1 VLAVLRPLALFC
13 ALSCTVPA
21 RAQPAEAAAAGEP
34 LTISGELRSRF
45 ELLDGEFRAGGA
57 GGDQI
62 LLFRT
67 LVHGRLDAGPVT
79 LGLELQDSRGYLP
92 DFDTPVAGTN
102 PADILQAYV
111 EIGRAQGPEAF
122 TLRLGRQTVGIGS
135 ERQIERRDYDNVIQT
150 FTGAHLELWWPG
162 GERLHLLGVVPVDQ
176 RPIGREER
184 ADNVPEFDAEQWNRR
199 IVAVH
204 YSRPNL
210 LPGVLPD
217 LTGDI
222 FAYGLFEGDAA
233 SVPTPNRRSL
243 WPGFRLYRRPAP
255 GRIDLDVEGAWRFGT
270 RRASAGA
277 ADRTDLD
284 VSATMLIA
292 RIGYTLPVP
301 WRPNIALQYYWA
313 SGDEDPGDGSYG
325 QFERLF
331 GSRRTDL
338 NNTSIYGP
346 LTPANL
352 SAPGVRLELRPSDRF
367 NARLTYSAASLASA
381 TDSWVVAGL
390 RDPTGRSGTFIGH
403 AFDARFRRRF
413 GDSSLELEAGASAL
427 IFGEFP
433 KHVPHGPDGEGTLF
447 GYVQL
452 AYVF

>member
-1 VLAVLRPLALFC
+1 MLRPFAILC
-13 ALSCTVPA
+13 ALSCAAPLQ
-21 RAQPAEAAAAGEP
+21 AQPADEQAAGP
-34 LTISGELRSRF
+34 LTVNGELRSRF
-45 ELLDGEFRAGGA
+45 ELLDGEFRAGGE
-57 GGDQI
+57 GSDQL

-67 LVHGRLDAGPVT
+67 LIHGRLDAGPVT
-79 LGLELQDSRGYLP
+79 LGLELQDSRIYFG
-92 DFDTPVAGTN
+92 DDDTPVTGTN

-111 EIGRAQGPEAF
+111 EVERGQEDDGF

-150 FTGAHLELWWPG
+150 FTGAHLELRRPG
-162 GERLHLLGVVPVDQ
+162 GERLHLLAVVPVGQ
-176 RPIGREER
+176 RPVGREER
-184 ADNVPEFDAEQWNRR
+184 ADNVVDFDTEQWNRR

-204 YSRPNL
+204 YSRPDL
-210 LPGVLPD
+210 LPGLVPD
-217 LTGDI
+217 LTGDL
-222 FAYGLFEGDAA
+222 FVYGLFEEDAA
-233 SVPTPNRRSL
+233 EVPTPNRRYF
-243 WPGFRLYRRPAP
+243 WPGFRLYRRSAP
-255 GRIDLDVEGAWRFGT
+255 GRIDLDVEGAWRFGA
-270 RRASAGA
+270 RRASASDP
-277 ADRTDLD
+277 DRTDLN
-284 VSATMLIA
+284 VSATLLIA
-292 RIGYTLPVP
+292 HIGYTLPVP
-301 WRPNIALQYYWA
+301 WRPNVALQYYWA
-313 SGDEDPGDGSYG
+313 SGDEHPRDGSYG

-367 NARLTYSAASLASA
+367 DARLTYSAASLASA

-390 RDPTGRSGTFIGH
+390 RDPTGQSGTFIGH

-413 GDSSLELEAGASAL
+413 HNGRMELETGASAL
-427 IFGEFP
+427 IFGAFP
-433 KHVPHGPDGEGTLF
+433 KQVPNGPAGGGTLL